1 MLRARALPPAWA
13 LKWIWRRSPPRRT
26 SCSASSSA
34 LLPAPLGAMMADVR
48 SSCRGLASNREY
60 CTRCMRSTSCM
71 VVLRVQ
77 GVGVAIGVAFGI
89 GPAAAQVVLVQ
100 AVQPLPADDV
110 HDRRPHHQVERLQV
124 VRLALDQAAHA
135 PAARGGGQRAQRA
148 DL

>member
-48 SSCRGLASNREY
+48 SSCRVLASNRKY
-60 CTRCMRSTSCM
+60 CTRCMRSSSCM

-77 GVGVAIGVAFGI
+77 GVGVGVAIGVRFLAL
-89 GPAAAQVVLVQ
+89 ASQVVLVQ
-100 AVQPLPADDV
+100 AVQPLLADDV
-110 HDRRPHHQVERLQV
+110 HDGRAHHQV
-124 VRLALDQAAHA
+124 
-135 PAARGGGQRAQRA
+135 
-148 DL
+148 